1 MTDAGSPIRALR
13 AAAFAAVCVTLAAM
27 GHSFTSGHEMPL
39 GALWTA
45 FGVTAGVAWLAGGR
59 RRGFH
64 SIGAGLLT
72 VQGGLH
78 LIFAGTLPFG
88 GSGAPDHTPHGV
100 DGAAGT
106 GTGMDMRVGAGTGTT
121 MGEDFGTGVLPIDT
135 AVPFGLDGPVGMLAA
150 HLLAAAVC
158 ALWLAR
164 GEAALFR
171 LATALGIL
179 AFSPLRL
186 LLTAA
191 RPPAGPRPAGA
202 VRPAADAPAAHRFRG
217 VVLAHTLSR
226 RGPPAR
232 PGACCES
239 PAWLALRAEGATFAP
254 RPSFHAT
261 APATALI
268 TTVRT

>member
-13 AAAFAAVCVTLAAM
+13 AAAFAAVCVTLAAV
-27 GHSFTSGHEMPL
+27 GHSFTSGHEIPL

-59 RRGFH
+59 RRGFR

-78 LIFAGTLPFG
+78 LIFAGALPFG
-88 GSGAPDHTPHGV
+88 GPGFEFVSGSGPGSPGHTPHGTGMSMGV
-100 DGAAGT
+100 GAGAGT
-106 GTGMDMRVGAGTGTT
+106 GTGAS
-121 MGEDFGTGVLPIDT
+121 MGEDSGTGVLPLDT
-135 AVPFGLDGPVGMLAA
+135 AVPFGLDGPVAMLAA

-171 LATALGIL
+171 LATALGAL
-179 AFSPLRL
+179 GFSPLRL

-191 RPPAGPRPAGA
+191 RPPVAPRRSGA

-226 RGPPAR
+226 RGPPA
-232 PGACCES
+232 
-239 PAWLALRAEGATFAP
+239 P
-254 RPSFHAT
+254 RGSRAT
-261 APATALI
+261 APATALVI
-268 TTVRT
+268 TVRP

>member
-1 MTDAGSPIRALR
+1 
-13 AAAFAAVCVTLAAM
+13 M
-27 GHSFTSGHEMPL
+27 GHSFTSGHEIPL

-59 RRGFH
+59 RRGFR

-78 LIFAGTLPFG
+78 LIFAGTPPFG
-88 GSGAPDHTPHGV
+88 GAAPPDHTPHGAE
-100 DGAAGT
+100 GGIAT
-106 GTGMDMRVGAGTGTT
+106 GTGMDMGEGAGAG
-121 MGEDFGTGVLPIDT
+121 MLPVDT
-135 AVPFGLDGPVGMLAA
+135 AVPFGLDGSAGMLVA
-150 HLLAAAVC
+150 HVLAAAVC

-171 LATALGIL
+171 LATVLGAL

-191 RPPAGPRPAGA
+191 RPRFAPRPAVA
-202 VRPAADAPAAHRFRG
+202 VRHAPDAPAAHRFRG

-226 RGPPAR
+226 RGPPASR
-232 PGACCES
+232 TS
-239 PAWLALRAEGATFAP
+239 R
-254 RPSFHAT
+254 AT

-268 TTVRT
+268 TTVRSVRSV

>member
-1 MTDAGSPIRALR
+1 MTDVRSPIRALR
-13 AAAFAAVCVTLAAM
+13 AAAFAAVCVTLAAV
-27 GHSFTSGHEMPL
+27 GHSFTSGHDIPV

-59 RRGFH
+59 RRGFR

-78 LIFAGTLPFG
+78 LIFAGALPLG
-88 GSGAPDHTPHGV
+88 GALSPDHTPHGA
-100 DGAAGT
+100 DGVTGT
-106 GTGMDMRVGAGTGTT
+106 GTSTGIGTGMDMGIGAGAGAP
-121 MGEDFGTGVLPIDT
+121 MGEHTGTGVLPIDT
-135 AVPFGLDGPVGMLAA
+135 GIPLGLDGPVGMLAA

-171 LATALGIL
+171 LATALGAL
-179 AFSPLRL
+179 ALSPLRL
-186 LLTAA
+186 LLTSVPPPVAA
-191 RPPAGPRPAGA
+191 LSERA
-202 VRPAADAPAAHRFRG
+202 VRPADAPAPHRFRG

-232 PGACCES
+232 RTS
-239 PAWLALRAEGATFAP
+239 R
-254 RPSFHAT
+254 AT

-268 TTVRT
+268 TTVRP

>member
-1 MTDAGSPIRALR
+1 MTDVRSPIRALR
-13 AAAFAAVCVTLAAM
+13 AAAFAAVCVTLAAV
-27 GHSFTSGHEMPL
+27 GHSFTSGHEIPV

-45 FGVTAGVAWLAGGR
+45 FGVTTGVAWLAGGR
-59 RRGFH
+59 RRGFR

-78 LIFAGTLPFG
+78 LIFAGALPLG
-88 GSGAPDHTPHGV
+88 GALSSDHTPHGA
-100 DGAAGT
+100 DGVTGT
-106 GTGMDMRVGAGTGTT
+106 GTGTASGTGSGTGMDMGAVAGAGVP
-121 MGEDFGTGVLPIDT
+121 MGEHTGSGALPIDT
-135 AVPFGLDGPVGMLAA
+135 GIPFGLDGPLGMLAA

-171 LATALGIL
+171 LATALGDL
-179 AFSPLRL
+179 ALPPLRL
-186 LLTAA
+186 LLASV
-191 RPPAGPRPAGA
+191 RPPVAALPEGA

-217 VVLAHTLSR
+217 VVLAHTVSR

-232 PGACCES
+232 RIS
-239 PAWLALRAEGATFAP
+239 R
-254 RPSFHAT
+254 AT

-268 TTVRT
+268 TTVRP

>member
-1 MTDAGSPIRALR
+1 MTDATSPIRALR
-13 AAAFAAVCVTLAAM
+13 AAAFAAVCVTLAAV
-27 GHSFTSGHEMPL
+27 GHSFTSGHEIPL

-59 RRGFH
+59 RRGFR

-78 LIFAGTLPFG
+78 LIFAGALPFG
-88 GSGAPDHTPHGV
+88 GAEAPSHLPHG
-100 DGAAGT
+100 AATGT
-106 GTGMDMRVGAGTGTT
+106 GTGMDTGEGSGA
-121 MGEDFGTGVLPIDT
+121 GVLPVDA
-135 AVPFGLDGPVGMLAA
+135 AVPFGLDGTAGMLAA

-171 LATALGIL
+171 LASALGVL

-191 RPPAGPRPAGA
+191 RPPLAPRPTG
-202 VRPAADAPAAHRFRG
+202 VIRRAPAAHRFRG

-232 PGACCES
+232 RTS
-239 PAWLALRAEGATFAP
+239 R
-254 RPSFHAT
+254 AT
-261 APATALI
+261 APATAFI
-268 TTVRT
+268 TTVRTVRA